1 MPNMDGVDPLIEYGL
16 RFGGLLKISE
26 EHVVER
32 YNKALVAFGLK
43 PVAEAPL
50 YVDLCGFSLEVAAKL
65 GDMHYLDPAQVNP
78 RFIIVSSAQAK
89 APLVYTSFSSTKK
102 LFQAFYRLN
111 AQAIDLITLKDAIY
125 GEIENSLMSAQTLED
140 VLSFPHVDFEF
151 HTVDGL
157 VEDADRLTDLIE
169 KFRSN
174 DTAWTDVGLM
184 EDIVELARKCGDVRK
199 NPIAVNSVRFRHP
212 KTFSTTLFG
221 GATIIDGTVVGKR
234 EELLK
239 VSNGKTTIIDIGD
252 CQQVLGYLE
261 MNGLLEEPNM
271 DWLVT
276 SDFLDHR
283 LEMLAADILAGK
295 VESLDPFVENKYP
308 EAIMQNNV
316 GLLMQNGVFRE
327 LDRLRTLIINS
338 GHAAALDYLRN
349 MSAKARAMVRRA
361 QPNRASTNDVNR
373 ILSSYFPA
381 DYLCEFILDKPAFYA
396 LFRTLDP
403 IRRDFAAKLIK
414 TRYMPYGLK
423 SDSHKQAV
431 KDVFFGTHDI

>member
-1 MPNMDGVDPLIEYGL
+1 MDGVDPLIEHGL
-16 RFGGLLKISE
+16 RFGGLLRISE

-65 GDMHYLDPAQVNP
+65 GDLHYLDPAQVNP
-78 RFIIVSSAQAK
+78 RFIIVSSAQAT
-89 APLVYTSFSSTKK
+89 APLVHTSFSSTKK

-125 GEIENSLMSAQTLED
+125 GEIENSLMQAHTLED
-140 VLSFPHVDFEF
+140 ILSFPHVDFEF

-157 VEDADRLTDLIE
+157 LEDSERLTDLIE
-169 KFRSN
+169 KFRS
-174 DTAWTDVGLM
+174 DATAWTDVGLM
-184 EDIVELARKCGDVRK
+184 QNIVDLARKCGDIRK
-199 NPIAVNSVRFRHP
+199 NPIAINSVRFRHP

-252 CQQVLGYLE
+252 CQQVLGYLDI
-261 MNGLLEEPNM
+261 NGLLEEPNM
-271 DWLVT
+271 EWLV
-276 SDFLDHR
+276 SSEFLDHR

-295 VESLDPFVENKYP
+295 VESLDPFVVNKYP

-316 GLLMQNGVFRE
+316 GVLMQNDIFRE

-338 GHAAALDYLRN
+338 GPAVALDYLRG
-349 MSAKARAMVRRA
+349 MSPRARAMVRRA
-361 QPNRASTNDVNR
+361 EPNKASTNDVNR
-373 ILSSYFPA
+373 ILSSYFRA

-396 LFRTLDP
+396 LFKTLDP
-403 IRRDFAAKLIK
+403 VRRDFAAKLIK
-414 TRYMPYGLK
+414 TRYMPHGVR

-431 KDVFFGTHDI
+431 KDLFFGTYQI